1 MCGFGPTLG
10 TTQAQRGS
18 PRDCPSTRSSLHPCA
33 CASCP
38 LAHNRSALSYGFAWV
53 AAQAS
58 PFLSSVKSVGTN
70 RIPNSTETSDV
81 IRD

>member
-1 MCGFGPTLG
+1 
-10 TTQAQRGS
+10 
-18 PRDCPSTRSSLHPCA
+18 
-33 CASCP
+33 
-38 LAHNRSALSYGFAWV
+38 LSYGFAWV